1 MNFLVDTCVIS
12 ELVKKEPNL
21 NVVSWIRSCP
31 EEKLFLSSL
40 TVGELQKGVSKL
52 GPSKKK
58 NELQYWIN
66 IKLLNRFAGRI
77 IPIDSAVAQKWGQV
91 QAKAEQMGKPMPALD
106 GLIAAAA
113 LTHNLT
119 VLTRNVQDMKTS
131 GAEIVNPWDAS
142 PETML

>member
-12 ELVKKEPNL
+12 ELGKKEPDL
-21 NVVSWIRSCP
+21 NVISWLRSCP

-40 TVGELQKGVSKL
+40 TIGELQKGVSKL

-66 IKLLNRFAGRI
+66 IKLLNRFAGRL
-77 IPIDSAVAQKWGQV
+77 IPIDSAVAQKWGQI

-106 GLIAAAA
+106 GLIAATA

-119 VLTRNVQDMKTS
+119 VLTRNAQDMKTS
-131 GAEIVNPWDAS
+131 GAEIVNPWG
-142 PETML
+142 L

>member
-12 ELVKKEPNL
+12 ELGKKEPNP

-40 TVGELQKGVSKL
+40 TFGELQKGVSKL
-52 GPSKKK
+52 GPSNKK

-66 IKLLNRFAGRI
+66 IKLLNRFTGRI
-77 IPIDSAVAQKWGQV
+77 IPIDSTVAQKWGQL
-91 QAKAEQMGKPMPALD
+91 QAKAEQMGNPMPALD
-106 GLIAAAA
+106 GLIAATA

-119 VLTRNVQDMKTS
+119 VLTRNVQDMTSS
-131 GAEIVNPWDAS
+131 GAEIVNPWV
-142 PETML
+142 TV